1 MRTNLSIE
9 FMQVTKTDIDALN
22 ASIQITLQ
30 QEDFAEKVSGILKD
44 YRKNANIPGFR
55 KGHVPMG
62 MIKKQYETAVTAD
75 EVNKLLQ
82 ENLNKFIQDEKLDL
96 LGNPLPKMQDD
107 TIDWKSENLSFEFE
121 VGLAPEFEVKV
132 KGKKAIT
139 HYVVEADK
147 KMIDEQ
153 LGYIQKQY
161 GKLEAQTAVDKGLE
175 LSLTIKN
182 EEAAIDTSPTV
193 NFDDFK
199 GKKNTDALKAL
210 GLGNTASFKTKNL
223 FKEESV
229 SARAFGVTQ
238 EQLTTLPEEV
248 EITVNEA
255 NNRILAELDQ
265 ELFDKLYE
273 AGTVK
278 TVTDLKEKIKEGIE
292 KQFVQQSEQKLLND
306 ITENLIDNTK
316 FDLPKEF
323 LVRWLQ
329 NTGEQPLTEEEAAAE
344 YEKSEKG
351 IRYQLIEGKIIKNNE
366 LQIQFEELK
375 DFAKDM
381 IKQQMAQYGQLNP
394 EDKELDDIASRIF
407 ANQEETKRL
416 SDQLMSQKLLNFYKE
431 NANLKEKKVNYEAFV
446 KEAYGTS

>member
-1 MRTNLSIE
+1 
-9 FMQVTKTDIDALN
+9 MQVTKTDIDALN

-82 ENLNKFIQDEKLDL
+82 ENLNTFIQEEKLEL

-107 TIDWKSENLSFEFE
+107 IDWKSDSLTFEFE
-121 VGLAPEFEVKV
+121 IGLAPEFEVKV

-147 KMIDEQ
+147 KMIEEQ

-161 GKLEAQTAVDKGLE
+161 GKLEAQTAIDKGLE

-182 EEAAIDTSPTV
+182 EDAAIDTSPTV

-210 GLGNTASFKTKNL
+210 ALGDAAQFKTKSL
-223 FKEESV
+223 FKENSV
-229 SARAFGVTQ
+229 AARAFGVTQ
-238 EQLTTLPEEV
+238 DQLAELPTEV
-248 EITVNEA
+248 EITVTEA
-255 NNRILAELDQ
+255 NKRILAELDQ

-273 AGTVK
+273 AGSVK
-278 TVTDLKEKIKEGIE
+278 TVTELKEKIKEGIE

-306 ITENLIDNTK
+306 ITESLIENTK
-316 FDLPKEF
+316 FDLPNEF

-329 NTGEQPLTEEEAAAE
+329 STGEQPLTAEEAAAE

-351 IRYQLIEGKIIKNNE
+351 IRYQLIEGEIIKNND

-381 IKQQMAQYGQLNP
+381 IKQQMAQYGQLSP

-407 ANQEETKRL
+407 SNQEETKRL
-416 SDQLMSQKLLNFYKE
+416 SDQLMSQKLLSFYKE